1 MRKNHNMK
9 PIALITRNV
18 DPGAIDLLTSLCDV
32 LPTMSFNKGARHE
45 IVVPGGCAHAWLVA
59 APVSIDDE
67 ILQYCRK
74 LRVIACAFPIPEH
87 IDVTACTR
95 RGIWLTTVLTNRVG
109 REAELEAARNIL
121 DVMSGDIP
129 RGALN
134 EVLQSAV

>member
-1 MRKNHNMK
+1 MK

-18 DPGAIDLLTSLCDV
+18 DAGAIDLLASVCDV
-32 LPTMSFNKGARHE
+32 LPTMSFNKHARHE

-59 APVSIDDE
+59 TPVSIDDA
-67 ILQYCRK
+67 ILRYCRK
-74 LRVIACAFPIPEH
+74 LRVIACAFRIPEH
-87 IDVTACTR
+87 IDVTACTQ
-95 RGIWLTTVLTNRVG
+95 RGIWVATVLTNRMG

-134 EVLQSAV
+134 EALQPAA